1 MIMRRLLPIF
11 SIINNN
17 IPPIGNIYGKSFT
30 IPLIG
35 KQYIETEYFDS
46 TSAHIRLNGIINTNG
61 TTTLYYNN
69 DEQIIK
75 LSDNLITTMS
85 KLKCKLNKS
94 YYDKNN
100 DNIIINLCFKSVIKK
115 NIILEKL
122 NVSYFDK

>member
-30 IPLIG
+30 IPLVG

-46 TSAHIRLNGIINTNG
+46 TSAYIRLNGIINTNG
-61 TTTLYYNN
+61 TSTLYYNN

-85 KLKCKLNKS
+85 KFKCKLNKS

-115 NIILEKL
+115 NIILKKL
-122 NVSYFDK
+122 NISYFYK